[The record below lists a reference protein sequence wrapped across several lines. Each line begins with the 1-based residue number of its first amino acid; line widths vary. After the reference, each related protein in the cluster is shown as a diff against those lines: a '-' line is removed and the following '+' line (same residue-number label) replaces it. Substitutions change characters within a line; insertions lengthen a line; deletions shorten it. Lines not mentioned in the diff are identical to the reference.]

1 MAIGKSRLHK
11 MLENGLTL
19 SIEDAWLIAWDNA
32 EFREWVLDLIRINQ
46 LFDKGEDK
54 DGNIIG
60 VYSEYT
66 EILNPEKIAGTH
78 YTLKDTGYFFGSLF
92 IDDWFSGEFVT
103 IDGDGEKDDDDL
115 FEKFGEGIIGINQE
129 NLSLV
134 RQEIKKKFIK
144 YVKETLFRGI

>member
-19 SIEDAWLIAWDNA
+19 SIEDAWIIAWDNA

-66 EILNPEKIAGTH
+66 EILNPDKIAGTH

-92 IDDWFSGEFVT
+92 IDDWMSGERVI
-103 IDGDGEKDDDDL
+103 IDGDGDKGDDDL
-115 FEKFGEGIIGINQE
+115 FEKFGEGIIGINQD

-134 RQEIKKKFIK
+134 RQEIKKKFIN

>member
-19 SIEDAWLIAWDNA
+19 SIEDAWFIAWDNA

-66 EILNPEKIAGTH
+66 EMLNPDKIAGTH

-92 IDDWFSGEFVT
+92 IDDWFSGERVT
-103 IDGDGEKDDDDL
+103 IDGDGKKDDDDL

-134 RQEIKKKFIK
+134 RQEIKKKFIN
-144 YVKETLFRGI
+144 YVKETLFRNI

>member
-19 SIEDAWLIAWDNA
+19 SIEDAWFMAWDNA

-78 YTLKDTGYFFGSLF
+78 YTLKDTGHFFGSLF
-92 IDDWFSGEFVT
+92 IDDWFSGERVI
-103 IDGDGEKDDDDL
+103 IDGDGKKDDDDL

-134 RQEIKKKFIK
+134 RQEVKMKFIK